1 MRRPLRAAAPS
12 GPPAQTARCFRRT
25 LLAYEVYRG
34 VSTTMSA
41 TIRPL
46 NAVGL
51 HASKQRL
58 VSPPKKSSAVICRKN
73 ESLLLK
79 TTRFRRPG
87 RSAVV
92 VTRSMLHEAVTV
104 TERDVGGGKGL
115 MVTQN
120 IPKGTVVWWEVSR
133 SRSPRL

>member
-1 MRRPLRAAAPS
+1 MNRVRRS
-12 GPPAQTARCFRRT
+12 ICGFTYQTARSFRRT
-25 LLAYEVYRG
+25 LLVCEVYRG

-41 TIRPL
+41 TIRFL

-51 HASKQRL
+51 HASKHRL
-58 VSPPKKSSAVICRKN
+58 VSLPKKSSAVICRKN

-92 VTRSMLHEAVTV
+92 FVTRSMLHEAVTV
-104 TERDVGGGKGL
+104 TERDVDGGKGL

-133 SRSPRL
+133 SRSPRS